1 MKIPYL
7 LNPFC
12 GDRHNQ
18 RKSKSP
24 TPASHPVATVTAPRR
39 QKIPK
44 DAPIFSDGN
53 RTIGTVNFPP
63 HENQSDQRLLV
74 QHHKFQIYPLGEIF
88 RKGVRHIPYNS
99 EKKDFLDKTGRDA
112 FESKFCLPYLG
123 SDINSTIVFQYTYKR
138 PGEDKEYVV
147 VWDYNVGLVRMTPF
161 FKSCKYSKT
170 IPAKALREN
179 PGLKEISYSITGG
192 ALVCQGYWMPYHAA
206 RAIAATFCYDIR
218 WALTPVFGDDFPS
231 TCLSPNNP
239 CFAKFLIDPAIVQY
253 CTQETARFREL
264 GPLYRV
270 REVHTS
276 SQIEATKSRID
287 APPLSVNVG
296 TVVNQRVVRSAD
308 IESEYESEVE
318 GRDRY
323 LCSPEVSPRT
333 RFTPINRP
341 HSPYSLRTAD
351 SFMISSP
358 ASVHTPQG
366 LLTPTSVPPQYQC
379 GGFRTKRTHS
389 KVNFNDHTIHEAA
402 TRPITAMT
410 VDSAHGSEASG
421 GVDYADM
428 DAAETLLSLCGRDA
442 TMPPTKRTRHGST
455 LGR

>member
-1 MKIPYL
+1 MKISHL

-18 RKSKSP
+18 RESKSP
-24 TPASHPVATVTAPRR
+24 TPASHPVATVPAPKR

-53 RTIGTVNFPP
+53 RTVGTVNFAPY
-63 HENQSDQRLLV
+63 ENQHDQELLA
-74 QHHKFQIYPLGEIF
+74 QHRKFQIYPLGEIF
-88 RKGVRHIPYNS
+88 KKGVRHIPYNS
-99 EKKDFLDKTGRDA
+99 EKKDFLEKTGRDA
-112 FESKFCLPYLG
+112 FEM
-123 SDINSTIVFQYTYKR
+123 FQYTYKR

-231 TCLSPNNP
+231 ICLTPNDP

-253 CTQETARFREL
+253 CAQETARFREL
-264 GPLYRV
+264 GPLYKV
-270 REVHTS
+270 QGVEVP
-276 SQIEATKSRID
+276 SQVETAKLRFGP
-287 APPLSVNVG
+287 PPLCMKVVKQRSV
-296 TVVNQRVVRSAD
+296 RPAD
-308 IESEYESEVE
+308 IESGYGSDAE

-341 HSPYSLRTAD
+341 LSPYSPRTAD
-351 SFMISSP
+351 SSIISSP
-358 ASVHTPQG
+358 VSLHIPQG
-366 LLTPTSVPPQYQC
+366 RLTPTSAPSEYQY

-389 KVNFNDHTIHEAA
+389 KVNFYDHVINEAA
-402 TRPITAMT
+402 TRPQTAKT
-410 VDSAHGSEASG
+410 VDSAHGSEVSG
-421 GVDYADM
+421 SVDNLSYADM
-428 DAAETLLSLCGRDA
+428 DAAEALLSLCGED
-442 TMPPTKRTRHGST
+442 TMPPAKRTRRHGST
-455 LGR
+455 DIDD